1 MFIAQFFETN
11 PIEAFSKFHEVIFM
25 VQVDTLT
32 KDKQG
37 HIMYVVEF
45 FIFQDAHD
53 FSLSFQAK
61 YNGNILRPL

>member
-1 MFIAQFFETN
+1 
-11 PIEAFSKFHEVIFM
+11 M